1 VRLLLSLLTG
11 LSILAVACAAD
22 PVPTSQS
29 DIGGRGDQGGTP
41 NPQSVTGAASEFPT
55 WLRTEW
61 STNFTKASVPWK
73 ELIRGQQKDGI
84 PAISEPKFLSVD
96 RVGFLKD
103 MEPVVVF
110 ELDGDARAYPLQI
123 LVWHE
128 IVNDVVAGRS
138 VLITFCPLCNT
149 AIAFDRTV
157 AGKALE
163 FGVSGYL
170 RNSDLV
176 MFDRGTESWWQ
187 QITGNAIVG
196 DFTGTNLELLA
207 SSIVAWA
214 DFKAAFPNGKVLSR
228 ETGHRRDYG
237 YNPYVGYDDVQSSPF
252 LFHGRKDG
260 RLVAME
266 RVVAVELAG
275 EVVAYPFSRLESR
288 PVILDTVGGV
298 PIVVFFKRGTLSP
311 LDLATITDSREIGSA
326 AVFKPLIDGRPL
338 TFRAEGSSFVDNET
352 GSRWDIFGRATAGPL
367 KGKALEPVV
376 SGNHFWFAWAA
387 FKPET
392 RVWSP

>member
-1 VRLLLSLLTG
+1 MRLLLSLLTG